1 MRGVLWNEQRKQWE
15 DLDTTPGTWYEAES
29 SRAGPLEWLSDLWG
43 RLSFEFSKF
52 RWGQSKI
59 RQYAIWALIP
69 LLALLVFQ
77 IVYRSRKKL
86 RRNARSNAEELD
98 FNWQGL
104 DSELYE
110 LEKKLSGRWADRAPS
125 EPLAEWF
132 ARMSEDPALAG
143 QVPRITEVL
152 NLHYRYRFDP
162 AGLTAAERV
171 SLRSGVQACLAAMA

>member
-1 MRGVLWNEQRKQWE
+1 MSKWDSN
-15 DLDTTPGTWYEAES
+15 TFS
-29 SRAGPLEWLSDLWG
+29 SGFVQKALTIPIPILAHQKGRQAPVSIRVQGAGPLEWLSDLLG

-86 RRNARSNAEELD
+86 RRNTRSTTEELD

-110 LEKKLSGRWADRAPS
+110 LEQKLSGRGVNRAPS

-143 QVPRITEVL
+143 QAPRITEVL

-162 AGLTAAERV
+162 AQGRIVEKL
-171 SLRSGVQACLAAMA
+171 